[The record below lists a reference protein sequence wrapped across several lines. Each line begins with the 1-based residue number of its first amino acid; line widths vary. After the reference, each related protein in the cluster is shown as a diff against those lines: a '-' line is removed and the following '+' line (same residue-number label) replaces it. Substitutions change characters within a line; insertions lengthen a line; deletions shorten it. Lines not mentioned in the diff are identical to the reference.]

1 MGASAC
7 GIVANMPAAFP
18 IRWEF
23 ERRLETDK
31 QRLAVALAI
40 SLALHGMIYAGWRVA
55 PTVSA
60 ILKDAIARVLPKK
73 FVELQPKPKLT
84 PTPKHEVP
92 MVFVEVDPALASKEP
107 PKETKNYST
116 DNSLAANPKP
126 KDLDVPKIEGS
137 QTHVLRTTDNPKPQP
152 TPLQPAPPP
161 EPKVEPKPPE
171 PKEPEVKPKPPPPI
185 GDLAM
190 NKTPLKALEPAIK
203 TDDKAPE
210 KPIEKPRD
218 KPRTLAEARARNPQL
233 VGQKIQQEGGV
244 TQRSHMEMVDA
255 RRSPFGN
262 YDAVFIS
269 MVQNRWYHLLDN
281 NKYMLDRRGKVSIT
295 FRLHYD
301 GRITQLDT
309 IENNVGEML
318 GLLCQKALLDPA
330 PFPKWPKEMRQIV
343 GTDYRDV
350 RFTFYYDCECE

>member
-1 MGASAC
+1 MSIALPLVRNVSRSNERKTHVSPTTTASTKSSAMISMRASALRRGAMFTARVCRYHDASASSQLMGASAC

-116 DNSLAANPKP
+116 NNSPTANPKP

-203 TDDKAPE
+203 TDDKAP
-210 KPIEKPRD
+210 
-218 KPRTLAEARARNPQL
+218 
-233 VGQKIQQEGGV
+233 
-244 TQRSHMEMVDA
+244 
-255 RRSPFGN
+255 
-262 YDAVFIS
+262 
-269 MVQNRWYHLLDN
+269 
-281 NKYMLDRRGKVSIT
+281 DRKST
-295 FRLHYD
+295 RLHSSH
-301 GRITQLDT
+301 
-309 IENNVGEML
+309 
-318 GLLCQKALLDPA
+318 
-330 PFPKWPKEMRQIV
+330 
-343 GTDYRDV
+343 
-350 RFTFYYDCECE
+350 